1 MQPKFIPPVTN
12 RSAPRKFSGTLVAII
27 VGIIAVMAIGG
38 GLFMILGTKS
48 PVSSMDQ
55 LNGRMAS
62 LSLYVSEGS
71 KSARNPDVVKLN
83 SDARI
88 IINGDLNTLK
98 TAMATAGAKGATKDV
113 VASEKALGAK
123 TLKELQ
129 KASIDGRF
137 DREYLST
144 MRDQLESTQSLLA
157 VVNKEAS
164 QAKVKDA
171 TKNAYEHLTTILE
184 SLKRIRL

>member
-27 VGIIAVMAIGG
+27 LGIVVVMVIGG
-38 GLFMILGTKS
+38 GLLLVFSQKS
-48 PVSSMDQ
+48 PTTSMDQ
-55 LNGRMAS
+55 LNARMTA
-62 LSLYVSEGS
+62 LSSYVAEGS

-98 TAMATAGAKGATKDV
+98 TATTAAGAKGSSKDV
-113 VASEKALGAK
+113 LASEKALSTK
-123 TLKELQ
+123 TLDELK
-129 KASIDGRF
+129 KAAIDGRF

-144 MRDQLESTQSLLA
+144 MRDQLESTQSLIRE
-157 VVNKEAS
+157 VNKAS
-164 QAKVKDA
+164 SNAKVKTA
-171 TKNAYEHLTTILE
+171 TKDAHAHLNTILE
-184 SLKRIRL
+184 SIKRIRL